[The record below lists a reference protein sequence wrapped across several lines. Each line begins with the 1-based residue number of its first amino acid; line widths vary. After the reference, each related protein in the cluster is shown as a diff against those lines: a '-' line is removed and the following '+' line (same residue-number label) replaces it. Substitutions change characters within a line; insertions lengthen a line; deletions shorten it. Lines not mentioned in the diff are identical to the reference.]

1 MNDFLQSAAKSRE
14 HSGLSPT
21 ESEAIAK
28 QFEVG
33 GELATSIDLG
43 MTDRVSTI
51 ADSVKTGLQSRNVS
65 DYGILV
71 VDRSSMKIRVLIGGS
86 NYYGD
91 SGQVSAIFAP
101 RQVGSTMKPFT
112 YLLGIT
118 ER

>member
-1 MNDFLQSAAKSRE
+1 ML
-14 HSGLSPT
+14 
-21 ESEAIAK
+21 
-28 QFEVG
+28 V
-33 GELATSIDLG
+33 TSIDLG
-43 MTDRVSTI
+43 MTDRVSAM

-71 VDRSSMKIRVLIGGS
+71 VDRASMKIRVLIGGA
-86 NYYGD
+86 NYYGN
-91 SGQVSAIFAP
+91 SGQVNAIFAP